1 MQKVWLHDARRDA
14 ISGDLDFS
22 FLRPR
27 APAAVHAFLP
37 ACPYIPFL
45 LTNSPT
51 FRLFHVPFAFEGL
64 LLFLSADAPSF
75 LPFRITR
82 ISILLRDDLFGR
94 IMLRRWRIFFLLT
107 CYNDRSSV
115 RIELSSCTLKERF
128 EREIRGDHLESFQ
141 I

>member
-75 LPFRITR
+75 LPSFSDNSYIDSTTG
-82 ISILLRDDLFGR
+82 SSLWTNNAAKMEDILF
-94 IMLRRWRIFFLLT
+94 INLLT
-107 CYNDRSSV
+107 T
-115 RIELSSCTLKERF
+115 I
-128 EREIRGDHLESFQ
+128 DHQSE
-141 I
+141 